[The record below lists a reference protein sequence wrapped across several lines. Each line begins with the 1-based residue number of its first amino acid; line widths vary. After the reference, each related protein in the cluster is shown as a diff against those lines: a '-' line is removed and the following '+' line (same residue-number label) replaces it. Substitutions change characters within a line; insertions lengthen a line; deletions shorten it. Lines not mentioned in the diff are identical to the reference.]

1 MKRPSKNFD
10 KLLRKLEQEIPDSSW
25 SADLEAGSD
34 FKEGD
39 ARCSVRVFERY
50 SMIGGNRLSLTLTLF
65 QNGDSPIRLPAI
77 TAGGS
82 QAVFFKVNTLGE
94 ESFLNDVK
102 DLLEEFWRSKMFFGW
117 FDAIFS
123 FIFPI
128 LFLLFPIL
136 FLLFIGMFFF
146 ALISNLR
153 TWNKNN
159 HSPRLTVPATVVA
172 KRTDVSHSSSA
183 NAGDMSGAH
192 GYDTSTFTSYYV
204 TFQVES
210 GDRMEFEVDGS
221 DYGLLM
227 QGDIGKLS
235 FQGTRYLG
243 FERS

>member
-1 MKRPSKNFD
+1 MAIFEKTIRNKNFD

-25 SADLEAGSD
+25 SANLEAGSD

-50 SMIGGNRLSLTLTLF
+50 SMMGGNRLSLTLTMF
-65 QNGDSPIRLPAI
+65 QNGDSPIRLSAI

-82 QAVFFKVNTLGE
+82 QAVFFKVNTIGE
-94 ESFLNDVK
+94 V
-102 DLLEEFWRSKMFFGW
+102 
-117 FDAIFS
+117 
-123 FIFPI
+123 
-128 LFLLFPIL
+128 
-136 FLLFIGMFFF
+136 LFIGMFFF

-210 GDRMEFEVDGS
+210 GDRMEFTVSGS
-221 DYGLLM
+221 DYGMLVE
-227 QGDIGKLS
+227 GDIGKLS

-243 FERS
+243 FERN

>member
-1 MKRPSKNFD
+1 MAIFEKTIRNKNFD

-128 LFLLFPIL
+128 LFLLF
-136 FLLFIGMFFF
+136 IGMFFF

-221 DYGLLM
+221 DYGLLV